1 MVIRQFSKYIN
12 IILSMIFWAFS
23 FVWVK
28 EAYQS
33 FGPVTTIFA
42 RLIIS
47 TVLLFSVLKI
57 TKKLKPIHKSDYKL
71 FLLLA
76 LFEPFLYFMCE
87 SFGIKIVSSTLASVI
102 ISTTPIFSS
111 IFAFLVLKERL
122 TAISI
127 IGIIIS
133 FTGVSIL
140 IFENGFQLSS
150 PILGLLLMFGAV
162 LSTIGYSLSLKKLA
176 SKYPPVNIIAY
187 QNLIGIFMFLPIFL
201 ILEINTLSEIDFK
214 INAALAILQLAIFA
228 SSIAFIF
235 FAKSIKQLGV
245 ATTNMFIN
253 LIPVFTAI
261 FAWWILNDKIDLQKV
276 FGIATVITGLFISQ
290 IRIKKHGA

>member
-1 MVIRQFSKYIN
+1 
-12 IILSMIFWAFS
+12 
-23 FVWVK
+23 
-28 EAYQS
+28 
-33 FGPVTTIFA
+33 
-42 RLIIS
+42 
-47 TVLLFSVLKI
+47 
-57 TKKLKPIHKSDYKL
+57 
-71 FLLLA
+71 
-76 LFEPFLYFMCE
+76 MCE

-122 TAISI
+122 TLISI

-133 FTGVSIL
+133 MTGVAIL
-140 IFENGFQLSS
+140 IFEDGFQLSA
-150 PILGLLLMFGAV
+150 PILGILLMFGAV
-162 LSTIGYSLSLKKLA
+162 LSTIGYSLSLKTLA

-201 ILEINTLSEIDFK
+201 IVEMNTLSEIDFK

-290 IRIKKHGA
+290 IRIKKA

>member
-1 MVIRQFSKYIN
+1 MVARQFTKYLN
-12 IILSMIFWAFS
+12 IILAMIFWAFS

-47 TVLLFSVLKI
+47 TLLLFLVLKI
-57 TKKLKPIHKSDYKL
+57 TKKLQPVHKSDYKL

-76 LFEPFLYFMCE
+76 LFEPLLYFMCE
-87 SFGIKIVSSTLASVI
+87 SFGLKLVSSTLASVI

-122 TAISI
+122 TIFSI

-133 FTGVSIL
+133 FSGVSIL
-140 IFENGFQLSS
+140 IFENGFQLSA
-150 PILGLLLMFGAV
+150 PILGILLMFGSV

-187 QNLIGIFMFLPIFL
+187 QNLIGIFMFLPVFL
-201 ILEINTLSEIDFK
+201 LLELKTLSNIDFK
-214 INAALAILQLAIFA
+214 LNAGLAILQLAIFA

-245 ATTNMFIN
+245 AKTNMFIN
-253 LIPVFTAI
+253 LIPVFTAV
-261 FAWWILNDKIDLQKV
+261 FAWWILNDKIDAQKI
-276 FGIATVITGLFISQ
+276 FGIATVIIGLFISQ
-290 IRIKKHGA
+290 IRIKKHEA

>member
-47 TVLLFSVLKI
+47 TILLFSVLKI
-57 TKKLKPIHKSDYKL
+57 TKKLKPVQKSDYKL

-122 TAISI
+122 TLISI

-133 FTGVSIL
+133 MTGVAIL
-140 IFENGFQLSS
+140 IFEDGFQLSA
-150 PILGLLLMFGAV
+150 PILGILLMFGAV

-201 ILEINTLSEIDFK
+201 IVEMNTLSEIDFK

-290 IRIKKHGA
+290 IRIKKA

>member
-57 TKKLKPIHKSDYKL
+57 TKKLKPVQKSDYKL

-122 TAISI
+122 TLISI

-133 FTGVSIL
+133 MTGVAIL
-140 IFENGFQLSS
+140 IFEDGFQLSA
-150 PILGLLLMFGAV
+150 PILGILLMFGAV
-162 LSTIGYSLSLKKLA
+162 LSTIGYSLSLKTLA

-201 ILEINTLSEIDFK
+201 IVEMNTLSEIDFK

-290 IRIKKHGA
+290 IRIKKA